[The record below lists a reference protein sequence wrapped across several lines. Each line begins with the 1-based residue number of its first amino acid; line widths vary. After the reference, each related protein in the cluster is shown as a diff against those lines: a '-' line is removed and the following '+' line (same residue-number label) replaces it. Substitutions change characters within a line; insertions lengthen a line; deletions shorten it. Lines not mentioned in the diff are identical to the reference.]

1 MKKRKEKNK
10 ENINLKMFIQSL
22 IFSIFFLVLLILKS
36 ELVITLIFFL
46 LSLLCVIIFGFRLYK
61 NKC

>member
-36 ELVITLIFFL
+36 ELVINLIFFL